1 MPGLLTAL
9 ALLTVLAVA
18 ALLRDR
24 LGAAAALGVALAGTF
39 LVASAVGMI
48 LLDLGRLQPWPLRLG
63 LLGAFAAFVLSAF
76 VARRRLPP
84 LPPIIALHARPLALG
99 LGVLLFAGVGLRMCP
114 SPYLQGGQD
123 QGIYV
128 NVGHHIART
137 GRLRPVDRLL
147 RGAVRGVPQADVLA
161 AYRVKP
167 LPEDSPLVGVREGR
181 WTAGLHI
188 EDARAGRLVPAFFH
202 LMPVWFAMCELDWGF
217 ARSTWPLVPFWLLS
231 ALALFGLARRL
242 ALDSGDPRVRRRAGA
257 IGLVALAG
265 LALHPL
271 DLWISSFTVTENLA
285 RACLLAAAWLALEAG
300 AAERD
305 GRPGARLLAV
315 LGGLCFAGG
324 AFTRGSFVAHAIA
337 LALALL
343 LARDE
348 ASRSRRALFVALVVG
363 TTLAVMQAVLH
374 SWPYF
379 FSAAAN
385 HFHVPRLTP
394 RPAVAVAW
402 TIAAGVALLLVD
414 LGLRR
419 LSAPLRTVARRSLR
433 VGAGL
438 ALALAACVLVQR
450 AWLGGDETGPDQQV
464 LAVLLRHG
472 GPLPLL
478 LGLVGM
484 GLAVRR
490 ADAQHLPWVALAA
503 AIVLTAALKS
513 GVRYEFYYARYFV
526 ADVVPVLTVASA
538 CLLGHIIARA
548 EHRQGPRRA
557 ALAFAA
563 LLLAWLIPPLRL
575 LPREVYWTR
584 DLADDPAE
592 LAGIF
597 EHVPEDSLL
606 VFDDRAPGRWRGL
619 LAAPALLS
627 FGKSALA
634 VPPGGHI
641 VEGALKAGTP
651 VFLLSGGWEPADRQ
665 LWPSAAHGP
674 WRTRV
679 VARGIYH
686 APRAET
692 VEGGVPAR
700 LVDGGGPWELQ
711 QLDRSVWRS
720 SGAFSLFPG
729 SMFVAAT
736 PAGFV
741 TEPLPLPAGARV
753 ELWLPAGAPACEIT
767 AALRTATGPLALAS
781 LPREPDGPLLW
792 ALPAS
797 PPATAAVAIA
807 ADCGGSFA
815 WRWLSIRAA
824 P

>member
-24 LGAAAALGVALAGTF
+24 LGAVVALCVALAGTF
-39 LVASAVGMI
+39 LAASAVGLI

-63 LLGAFAAFVLSAF
+63 LFAAFAIIILLAF
-76 VARRRLPP
+76 VARRRLPAITP
-84 LPPIIALHARPLALG
+84 AIVLHARPLALG
-99 LGVLLFAGVGLRMCP
+99 LGVLIVAGVGLRLHP

-167 LPEDSPLVGVREGR
+167 QPADSPLAGVREGR
-181 WTAGLHI
+181 WTAGIHI
-188 EDARAGRLVPAFFH
+188 EDARAGRLVPAFFQ

-217 ARSTWPLVPFWLLS
+217 ARSTWPLVPFWALS

-242 ALDSGDPRVRRRAGA
+242 ALDSADPLVRRRAGT

-271 DLWISSFTVTENLA
+271 DLWISTFTVTENLA
-285 RACLLAAAWLALEAG
+285 RACLLMAACLSLEAG

-305 GRPGARLLAV
+305 DRPGARLLAV
-315 LGGLCFAGG
+315 LGGLCFAAG
-324 AFTRGSFVAHAIA
+324 AFTRGSFVAHAIV

-343 LARDE
+343 LARDG
-348 ASRSRRALFVALVVG
+348 APRTRRALFAALVVG
-363 TTLAVMQAVLH
+363 TTLAVVQAVLH

-402 TIAAGVALLLVD
+402 TLAAGAALLLLD
-414 LGLRR
+414 LGLGR
-419 LSAPLRTVARRSLR
+419 LSPPLRGLARRVLR
-433 VGAGL
+433 VLAGLGL
-438 ALALAACVLVQR
+438 ALAAIVLVRR
-450 AWLGGDETGPDQQV
+450 AWLGSDEASPEQQV

-478 LGLVGM
+478 FGLVGLA
-484 GLAVRR
+484 LAVRR
-490 ADAQHLPWVALAA
+490 ADERHLPWVALAA
-503 AIVLTAALKS
+503 AVVLTAALKS

-526 ADVVPVLTVASA
+526 ADVVPVLAVATA
-538 CLLGHIIARA
+538 CLLGHLVARL
-548 EHRQGPRRA
+548 ERRRGPRPA
-557 ALAFAA
+557 ALACGAV
-563 LLLAWLIPPLRL
+563 LLAWLLPPLRL
-575 LPREVYWTR
+575 VPREVYWTR
-584 DLADDPAE
+584 DLADDPAQ
-592 LAGIF
+592 LAGLF

-606 VFDDRAPGRWRGL
+606 LFDDRAPGRWRGL

-627 FGKSALA
+627 FGRDALA
-634 VPPGGHI
+634 AAPGGHI

-665 LWPSAAHGP
+665 RWPSAAHGP

-679 VARGIYH
+679 VARGVYH

-692 VEGGVPAR
+692 VEGGAPAR

-711 QLDRSVWRS
+711 QLDRSIWRS
-720 SGAFSLFPG
+720 SGAFSLYPD

-736 PAGFV
+736 HTGFV
-741 TEPLPLPAGARV
+741 TEPLPLPLGARV
-753 ELWLPAGAPACEIT
+753 ELWLPAGAPACEVT
-767 AALRTATGPLALAS
+767 AALHTDAGPLVLAS

-792 ALPAS
+792 ALPARVPS
-797 PPATAAVAIA
+797 SAALALA
-807 ADCGGSFA
+807 AKCDAFT
-815 WRWLSIRAA
+815 WRWLSVRAG